1 MDLSGNCECFSF
13 FFWLGV
19 RLNAGKEC
27 QRNNHTQQKKNANVI
42 YKFTCAKI
50 HGLDMRAIYAAAA
63 ELMENCAQIFR

>member
-1 MDLSGNCECFSF
+1 MLAKS
-13 FFWLGV
+13 V
-19 RLNAGKEC
+19 NATTTPNK
-27 QRNNHTQQKKNANVI
+27 KKN